1 MLLTGKKIEATEST
15 PEVVL
20 DPNGVIRIKGRAMAK
35 NAAEFY
41 SQIEKWIDLYIINP
55 ADLTCICF
63 YLEYLNSAN
72 SSVLITLMRKI
83 SNLKLTNKQL
93 VINWY
98 YEEDDDDILAH
109 GEKISRLVDIPV
121 NLIMMPEYEDVTGK
135 PDYFFTGFSSR

>member
-20 DPNGVIRIKGRAMAK
+20 DPNGVIRIKGRSMAK
-35 NAAEFY
+35 NAAGFY
-41 SQIEKWIDLYIINP
+41 SQIEKWIDLYINNP

-72 SSVLITLMRKI
+72 SSVLITLLRKI
-83 SNLKLTNKQL
+83 SHLKLTNKQL

-98 YEEDDDDILAH
+98 YEEDDEDILAH
-109 GEKISRLVDIPV
+109 GEKISLVVDIPV
-121 NLIMMPEYEDVTGK
+121 NLIMMTEYEDVTGK
-135 PDYFFTGFSSR
+135 PDYFFNGSGSL

>member
-20 DPNGVIRIKGRAMAK
+20 DPNGVIRIKGRSMAK

-55 ADLTCICF
+55 PDLTCICF
-63 YLEYLNSAN
+63 YLEYLNGIN
-72 SSVLITLMRKI
+72 SSTLISLLRRI
-83 SNLKLTNKQL
+83 SNLKLQNKQFM
-93 VINWY
+93 INWY

-109 GEKISRLVDIPV
+109 GEKISLVVDIPV
-121 NLIMMPEYEDVTGK
+121 NLIMMPEHEDVTGINAGRL
-135 PDYFFTGFSSR
+135 PTQGH